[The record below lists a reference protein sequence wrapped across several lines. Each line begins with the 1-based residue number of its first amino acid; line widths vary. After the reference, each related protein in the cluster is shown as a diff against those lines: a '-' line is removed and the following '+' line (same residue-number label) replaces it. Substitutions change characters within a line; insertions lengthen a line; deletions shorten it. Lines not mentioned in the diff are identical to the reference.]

1 MSAVM
6 QRACYFPTSC
16 REVEENGRR
25 TKNSNV
31 WRISCNSSLCANLA
45 QSWHRQ
51 FSATS
56 HRTKKFDVKKQHI
69 RNAFNFSPYWAEV
82 HLVPTWD
89 EVDFIPSWDEVRS
102 AKKHIQKNSCQVG
115 TNYERREMPAGKEMI
130 MAIIRV
136 PKVNNYTVMFN
147 HHLLNPALSL
157 KAKGLMSYM
166 LSRPDDWD
174 FTIDGLARLN
184 KEGTDAIGRILRELE
199 AQGYITRKRVRNKS
213 GQFVDLE
220 YSILERP
227 QDVMTLEMNEAQE
240 KEDSQD
246 RTQEDQL
253 LPASTAPDD
262 PLINAPHPEKPVMDD
277 LDAEDP
283 AADDRGQP
291 NNHII
296 NTYGINTDEKNTA
309 ASHPYPSRIH
319 LSICDRTAVSV
330 PTAVPGLQR
339 RLSTKEL
346 LAHIREQ
353 IEYDILVEQYTREEV
368 DNIVSLM
375 AEVLSAQCDHFKIS
389 CKQYPAELV
398 RQRFRTLTYHHIEYV
413 FDCLERS
420 RSKIRNIKQYLL
432 ATLFNAP
439 ATFDSFYRAEVR
451 HDFDFR

>member
-1 MSAVM
+1 
-6 QRACYFPTSC
+6 
-16 REVEENGRR
+16 
-25 TKNSNV
+25 
-31 WRISCNSSLCANLA
+31 
-45 QSWHRQ
+45 
-51 FSATS
+51 
-56 HRTKKFDVKKQHI
+56 
-69 RNAFNFSPYWAEV
+69 
-82 HLVPTWD
+82 
-89 EVDFIPSWDEVRS
+89 
-102 AKKHIQKNSCQVG
+102 
-115 TNYERREMPAGKEMI
+115 
-130 MAIIRV
+130 MAIIRI
-136 PKVNNYTVMFN
+136 PKVNNYTVMSN

-199 AQGYITRKRVRNKS
+199 AQGYITRNRVRNKS

-227 QDVMTLEMNEAQE
+227 QDTMTLETDEVQE
-240 KEDSQD
+240 KE
-246 RTQEDQL
+246 RAEDKIAGDQFH
-253 LPASTAPDD
+253 PAEPAPDN
-262 PLINAPHPEKPVMDD
+262 PLVDDPHPENPVVDD

-283 AADDRGQP
+283 AADGRGQP
-291 NNHII
+291 NNYIL

-309 ASHPYPSRIH
+309 TSHPYPSRIH

-330 PTAVPGLQR
+330 PTAVPGSQR

-353 IEYDILVEQYTREEV
+353 IEYDILVEQYSREEV

-375 AEVLSAQCDHFKIS
+375 VEVLSAQCDHFKIS

-398 RQRFRTLTYHHIEYV
+398 RQRFLALTYHHIEYV

-432 ATLFNAP
+432 AALFNAP

>member
-1 MSAVM
+1 
-6 QRACYFPTSC
+6 
-16 REVEENGRR
+16 
-25 TKNSNV
+25 
-31 WRISCNSSLCANLA
+31 
-45 QSWHRQ
+45 
-51 FSATS
+51 
-56 HRTKKFDVKKQHI
+56 
-69 RNAFNFSPYWAEV
+69 
-82 HLVPTWD
+82 
-89 EVDFIPSWDEVRS
+89 
-102 AKKHIQKNSCQVG
+102 
-115 TNYERREMPAGKEMI
+115 

-136 PKVNNYTVMFN
+136 PKINNYTVMSN

-199 AQGYITRKRVRNKS
+199 AQGYITRNRVRNKS

-227 QDVMTLEMNEAQE
+227 QDMTLADMDEVQDKVCEE
-240 KEDSQD
+240 D
-246 RTQEDQL
+246 RTDENQL
-253 LPASTAPDD
+253 HPAEPAPDD
-262 PLINAPHPEKPVMDD
+262 PHVDDPHPENPVVDG
-277 LDAEDP
+277 LDAENP
-283 AADDRGQP
+283 AAGDRGQP
-291 NNHII
+291 NNNKI
-296 NTYGINTDEKNTA
+296 NTFGINKDEKNTA
-309 ASHPYPSRIH
+309 ASHPYPSRIR

-339 RLSTKEL
+339 RLTTKEL
-346 LAHIREQ
+346 LARVREQ
-353 IEYDILVEQYTREEV
+353 IEYDILVEQYSRDEV
-368 DNIVSLM
+368 DNIVSLV

-398 RQRFRTLTYHHIEYV
+398 RQRFHALTYHHIEYV

-432 ATLFNAP
+432 AALFNAP
-439 ATFDSFYRAEVR
+439 ATFDSVYRAEVR

>member
-1 MSAVM
+1 
-6 QRACYFPTSC
+6 
-16 REVEENGRR
+16 
-25 TKNSNV
+25 
-31 WRISCNSSLCANLA
+31 
-45 QSWHRQ
+45 
-51 FSATS
+51 
-56 HRTKKFDVKKQHI
+56 
-69 RNAFNFSPYWAEV
+69 
-82 HLVPTWD
+82 
-89 EVDFIPSWDEVRS
+89 
-102 AKKHIQKNSCQVG
+102 
-115 TNYERREMPAGKEMI
+115 MPVGKEII

-136 PKVNNYTVMFN
+136 PKVNNYTVMSN
-147 HHLLNPALSL
+147 HHLLNSALSL

-199 AQGYITRKRVRNKS
+199 AQGYIIRNRVRNKS

-227 QDVMTLEMNEAQE
+227 QDETALEMKVQE

-246 RTQEDQL
+246 RTKEDHIH
-253 LPASTAPDD
+253 PAASAPGDPLVDD
-262 PLINAPHPEKPVMDD
+262 PRPENPVMDD
-277 LDAEDP
+277 PDSEDP

-291 NNHII
+291 NNNII
-296 NTYGINTDEKNTA
+296 NTCGINTDEKNTA
-309 ASHPYPSRIH
+309 TSHPYPSRIH
-319 LSICDRTAVSV
+319 LSICDRTAVSG
-330 PTAVPGLQR
+330 PTAAPGLQR

-346 LAHIREQ
+346 LARVRDQ
-353 IEYDILVEQYTREEV
+353 IEYDILVEQYSREEV

-375 AEVLSAQCDHFKIS
+375 AEVLSAQCDHFTIS

-398 RQRFRTLTYHHIEYV
+398 WQRFRALTYHHIEYV

-432 ATLFNAP
+432 AALFNAP

-451 HDFDFR
+451 HDFDFRPN

>member
-1 MSAVM
+1 
-6 QRACYFPTSC
+6 
-16 REVEENGRR
+16 
-25 TKNSNV
+25 
-31 WRISCNSSLCANLA
+31 
-45 QSWHRQ
+45 
-51 FSATS
+51 
-56 HRTKKFDVKKQHI
+56 
-69 RNAFNFSPYWAEV
+69 
-82 HLVPTWD
+82 
-89 EVDFIPSWDEVRS
+89 
-102 AKKHIQKNSCQVG
+102 
-115 TNYERREMPAGKEMI
+115 

-136 PKVNNYTVMFN
+136 PKVNNYTVMSN
-147 HHLLNPALSL
+147 HHLLNSALSL

-199 AQGYITRKRVRNKS
+199 AQGYITRHRVRNKS

-227 QDVMTLEMNEAQE
+227 QDAMAFEMDERQEKDNSQDRE
-240 KEDSQD
+240 KEDQFH
-246 RTQEDQL
+246 
-253 LPASTAPDD
+253 PAAPAPNDPLVDD
-262 PLINAPHPEKPVMDD
+262 PHLENPVVDN

-291 NNHII
+291 NNNII
-296 NTYGINTDEKNTA
+296 NTYGINTDEKNIAT
-309 ASHPYPSRIH
+309 SHPYPSRIH

-353 IEYDILVEQYTREEV
+353 IEYDILVEQYSREEV

-375 AEVLSAQCDHFKIS
+375 VEVLSVQCDHFKIS

-398 RQRFRTLTYHHIEYV
+398 QQRFRALTYHHIEYV

-432 ATLFNAP
+432 AALFNAP

>member
-1 MSAVM
+1 
-6 QRACYFPTSC
+6 
-16 REVEENGRR
+16 
-25 TKNSNV
+25 
-31 WRISCNSSLCANLA
+31 
-45 QSWHRQ
+45 
-51 FSATS
+51 
-56 HRTKKFDVKKQHI
+56 
-69 RNAFNFSPYWAEV
+69 
-82 HLVPTWD
+82 
-89 EVDFIPSWDEVRS
+89 
-102 AKKHIQKNSCQVG
+102 
-115 TNYERREMPAGKEMI
+115 

-136 PKVNNYTVMFN
+136 PKVNNYTVMSN

-166 LSRPDDWD
+166 LSRPDSWD
-174 FTIDGLARLN
+174 FTIEGLARLN

-199 AQGYITRKRVRNKS
+199 SQGYITRNRVRNKS

-220 YSILERP
+220 YRILERP
-227 QDVMTLEMNEAQE
+227 HDMTFADMEEVQNKVCE
-240 KEDSQD
+240 KD
-246 RTQEDQL
+246 RTEENQFH
-253 LPASTAPDD
+253 PAKPTPDD
-262 PLINAPHPEKPVMDD
+262 PLVDDPHPKNPVMDD

-291 NNHII
+291 NNNII

-309 ASHPYPSRIH
+309 ASHSYPSRIH

-389 CKQYPAELV
+389 CKQYPMELV
-398 RQRFRTLTYHHIEYV
+398 RQRFRALTYHHIEYV